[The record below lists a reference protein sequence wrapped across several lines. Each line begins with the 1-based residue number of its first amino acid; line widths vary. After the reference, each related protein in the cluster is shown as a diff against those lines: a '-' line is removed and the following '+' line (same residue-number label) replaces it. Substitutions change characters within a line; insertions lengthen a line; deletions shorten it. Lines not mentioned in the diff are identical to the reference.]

1 MNDAYFQLPLNKQ
14 KNLLNSGYK
23 LFALYPYKKA
33 SMNAIASEANIS
45 KSLLFYYF
53 KDKKEYYLFLFN
65 TAIDFLDEQ
74 MEECVNKKRNDFF
87 ELIDK
92 TVERRMEMIHDY
104 PYLYK
109 FITRAYYESFEEI
122 KLEMDKRKKI
132 MLQTGEGEILKIIY
146 YDKFKNPS
154 DVKILLDIVLSM
166 AEGCMRGLEDLDIL
180 KMQEKVSEFKCMM
193 NSLKKHYYK
202 EEFLIKL

>member
-1 MNDAYFQLPLNKQ
+1 MNQAYFQLPLDKQ
-14 KNLLNSGYK
+14 RNLLNSGYK

-33 SMNAIASEANIS
+33 SMSAIASEADIS

-74 MEECVNKKRNDFF
+74 KEEGINKQMNDFF
-87 ELIDK
+87 QLINK
-92 TVERRMEMIHDY
+92 TVERRMKMIHDY

-109 FITRAYYESFEEI
+109 FITRAYYESLEEI
-122 KLEMDKRKKI
+122 KPEIDKRKKI
-132 MLQTGEGEILKIIY
+132 LLQIGEEEMLNIID

-154 DVKILLDIVLSM
+154 DVKILLDIVLSV
-166 AEGCMRGLEDLDIL
+166 AEGCMRGLEDLDIS
-180 KMQEKVSEFKCMM
+180 KMQEKICEFKSMM
-193 NSLKKHYYK
+193 DSLKKYYYK

>member
-1 MNDAYFQLPLNKQ
+1 MNQSYFQLPSYKQ

-33 SMNAIASEANIS
+33 SMNAIASEADIS

-65 TAIDFLDEQ
+65 TAINFLDKQ
-74 MEECVNKKRNDFF
+74 KEECVNKKINDFF
-87 ELIDK
+87 QLINK
-92 TVERRMEMIHDY
+92 TVERRMKMINDY

-109 FITRAYYESFEEI
+109 FVTKAYYESFEEI
-122 KLEMDKRKKI
+122 KLELDKRKKI
-132 MLQTGEGEILKIIY
+132 MLQTGEEEILKIID

-154 DVKILLDIVLSM
+154 DVKILLDIVLSA
-166 AEGCMRGLEDLDIL
+166 AEGLMRGLEDLDIS
-180 KMQEKVSEFKCMM
+180 KMQQKVSEFKDMM
-193 NSLKKHYYK
+193 NSLKKYYYK